1 MSIGHYQLC
10 ATLVLFDFTKSLLL
24 TPPFGGRCM
33 KVRRSSARQDPSDP
47 SRAEDGLSP
56 SEVVREQME
65 ALRRGDLSRC
75 YEFAS
80 ENNKRA
86 TGPLAKFAAM
96 LCDSP
101 YYSSMIQ
108 CSRWE
113 LAASLRIN
121 EARHVVRV
129 RVYPAGGATAAFSVV
144 APCLDFDFALS
155 REAGELWRTDSVMPV
170 SRKPPE

>member
-1 MSIGHYQLC
+1 MGAWQYQLY
-10 ATLVLFDFTKSLLL
+10 AVVTLFDVTKSLLL
-24 TPPFGGRCM
+24 TPSVGGRCLSL
-33 KVRRSSARQDPSDP
+33 RCSSARQDYSDP
-47 SRAEDGLSP
+47 SRAEDGLPP

-65 ALRRGDLSRC
+65 ALRQGDLSRC

-86 TGPLAKFAAM
+86 TGPLAKFSAM
-96 LCDSP
+96 LCNSP
-101 YYSSMIQ
+101 YYSTMIH

-121 EARHVVRV
+121 ESRHVVRV

-155 REAGELWRTDSVMPV
+155 REAGEFWRTDSVIPV
-170 SRKPPE
+170 SRNPSK